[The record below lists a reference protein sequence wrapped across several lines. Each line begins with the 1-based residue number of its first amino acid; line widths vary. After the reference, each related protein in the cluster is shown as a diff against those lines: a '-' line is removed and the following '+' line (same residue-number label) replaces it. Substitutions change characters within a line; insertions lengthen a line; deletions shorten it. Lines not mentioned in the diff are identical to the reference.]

1 MRTLKTIAL
10 TLIIIGALNWGLI
23 AFFQFDLVAAIFGGQ
38 DAFLSRLVYGLVGLS
53 ALYYIV
59 SLFNPMDV
67 TNNEETGERRETGN
81 LNYGT
86 EFGEETETEAEL
98 YNRSEFPL
106 HPSETERKS
115 PRDTE

>member
-38 DAFLSRLVYGLVGLS
+38 NAFLSRLVYGLVGLS

-59 SLFNPMDV
+59 ALFNPMEAAMDPE
-67 TNNEETGERRETGN
+67 NGEDRRAGN

-86 EFGEETETEAEL
+86 EFGEEIEPEPF
-98 YNRSEFPL
+98 NRSEYPL
-106 HPSETERKS
+106 HPSEVERKEN
-115 PRDTE
+115 RDTE

>member
-23 AFFQFDLVAAIFGGQ
+23 AFFQFDLVASIFGGQ

-53 ALYYIV
+53 GLYYIV
-59 SLFNPMDV
+59 ALFNPMEAALD
-67 TNNEETGERRETGN
+67 TDNDEGRRPGN

-86 EFGEETETEAEL
+86 EFGEETEISNRPTTISEDTEEML
-98 YNRSEFPL
+98 NR
-106 HPSETERKS
+106 
-115 PRDTE
+115 PRDRE